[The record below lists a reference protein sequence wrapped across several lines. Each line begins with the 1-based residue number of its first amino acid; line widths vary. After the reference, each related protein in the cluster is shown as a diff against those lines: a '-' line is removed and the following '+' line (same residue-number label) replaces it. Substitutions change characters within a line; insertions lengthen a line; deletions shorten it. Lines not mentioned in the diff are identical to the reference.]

1 MIRVAAAGDL
11 HVGPEVAG
19 EYRAHL
25 AALAD
30 QADVFL
36 VAGDLTRHATT
47 TTTPTPRTRSPACC
61 GTRA

>member
-19 EYRAHL
+19 SYRARL
-25 AALAD
+25 PALAD

-36 VAGDLTRHATT
+36 VAGDLTRHGTVEEAGS
-47 TTTPTPRTRSPACC
+47 RPASCAVSAC
-61 GTRA
+61 R